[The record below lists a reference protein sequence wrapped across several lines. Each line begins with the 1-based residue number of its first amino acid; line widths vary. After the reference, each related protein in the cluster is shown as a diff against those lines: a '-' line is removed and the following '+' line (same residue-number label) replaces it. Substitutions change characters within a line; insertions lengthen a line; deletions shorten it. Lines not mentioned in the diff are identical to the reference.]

1 MCEWKSRF
9 LVKGQYRCK
18 VAPEPESR
26 YCVFHKPDE
35 KDLEEFRKKFYE
47 QIDEIGPEDERNPR
61 YDFTGCVFPEE
72 LTVGKTEWRA
82 GNRSVVLPMEIPPG
96 ARFDEAVFERDANFG
111 EVIFKGNVGFSG
123 ATFRKEAFFGRATF
137 ERDADFRWTAF
148 NGVAILFSAMF
159 RKRAFFGDSTFEK
172 DAEFGEVS
180 FKGNVDFSGATFRTT
195 ISFEGSQAAT
205 VELGVHR
212 PTILWWEK
220 DREGVTMKDWSSGR
234 SFWGFARRTFQ
245 KMDER
250 ERADAAYYF
259 EKLWQWRSR
268 LSHTARISTR
278 ILATLGYPFDLI
290 LLRIPTAYGTSII
303 RPLMSWFVVITL
315 FGGLYA
321 GFPSLLGRTVKSIW
335 TLSNWVISLHFSVTT
350 FTTLGLGDIYPGR
363 LLGRALTS
371 IEAMVG
377 AVLMALTV
385 VVISRKLM
393 R

>member
-1 MCEWKSRF
+1 MCEWESKTWR
-9 LVKGQYRCK
+9 VKYRCK
-18 VAPEPESR
+18 VPADLGSS
-26 YCVFHKPDE
+26 YCIFHKPEE
-35 KDLEEFRKKFYE
+35 KDPQKFNKKCYE
-47 QIDEIGPEDERNPR
+47 QIDEVGPEDERNPPH
-61 YDFTGCVFPEE
+61 DFTGYVFPEG
-72 LTVGKTEWRA
+72 LTVGKIEHRA
-82 GNRSVVLPMEIPPG
+82 TTHSVVLPKEIPPG
-96 ARFDEAVFERDANFG
+96 ARFDEAVVGGIVDFENA
-111 EVIFKGNVGFSG
+111 IFKGVGAFLG
-123 ATFRKEAFFGRATF
+123 ATFKLEALFKRTTF
-137 ERDADFRWTAF
+137 EMDAIFQATTFNSTAVFRDA
-148 NGVAILFSAMF
+148 I
-159 RKRAFFGDSTFEK
+159 
-172 DAEFGEVS
+172 
-180 FKGNVDFSGATFRTT
+180 FKESVDFSGATFKDA
-195 ISFEGSQAAT
+195 IGFKGSQAAT

-220 DREGVTMKDWSSGR
+220 DREGVTVRHWSSAP
-234 SFWGFARRTFQ
+234 SFWGFVRGTFE
-245 KMDER
+245 KMGQR

-259 EKLWQWRSR
+259 EKLWQRRCR

-278 ILATLGYPFDLI
+278 ILATLGYPFDLL
-290 LLRIPTAYGTSII
+290 LLRMPIAYGTSLI

-321 GFPSLLGRTVKSIW
+321 GFPSLLGRTVNSIW

>member
-1 MCEWKSRF
+1 MF
-9 LVKGQYRCK
+9 
-18 VAPEPESR
+18 
-26 YCVFHKPDE
+26 E
-35 KDLEEFRKKFYE
+35 KDA
-47 QIDEIGPEDERNPR
+47 D
-61 YDFTGCVFPEE
+61 
-72 LTVGKTEWRA
+72 
-82 GNRSVVLPMEIPPG
+82 
-96 ARFDEAVFERDANFG
+96 FG
-111 EVIFKGNVGFSG
+111 EIIFKGNVG
-123 ATFRKEAFFGRATF
+123 
-137 ERDADFRWTAF
+137 
-148 NGVAILFSAMF
+148 
-159 RKRAFFGDSTFEK
+159 
-172 DAEFGEVS
+172 
-180 FKGNVDFSGATFRTT
+180 FSGATFRTT

-220 DREGVTMKDWSSGR
+220 DREGVTLKDWSSGR
-234 SFWGFARRTFQ
+234 SFWGFARRSFQ

-278 ILATLGYPFDLI
+278 IPATVGYPFDLI
-290 LLRIPTAYGTSII
+290 LFRIPTAYGTSLI

-335 TLSNWVISLHFSVTT
+335 TLSNWVISMHFSVTT

>member
-1 MCEWKSRF
+1 
-9 LVKGQYRCK
+9 
-18 VAPEPESR
+18 
-26 YCVFHKPDE
+26 
-35 KDLEEFRKKFYE
+35 
-47 QIDEIGPEDERNPR
+47 
-61 YDFTGCVFPEE
+61 
-72 LTVGKTEWRA
+72 
-82 GNRSVVLPMEIPPG
+82 
-96 ARFDEAVFERDANFG
+96 
-111 EVIFKGNVGFSG
+111 
-123 ATFRKEAFFGRATF
+123 
-137 ERDADFRWTAF
+137 
-148 NGVAILFSAMF
+148 
-159 RKRAFFGDSTFEK
+159 
-172 DAEFGEVS
+172 
-180 FKGNVDFSGATFRTT
+180 
-195 ISFEGSQAAT
+195 
-205 VELGVHR
+205 
-212 PTILWWEK
+212 
-220 DREGVTMKDWSSGR
+220 
-234 SFWGFARRTFQ
+234 
-245 KMDER
+245 MDER

-278 ILATLGYPFDLI
+278 IPATVGYPFDLI
-290 LLRIPTAYGTSII
+290 LFRIPTAYGTSLI

-335 TLSNWVISLHFSVTT
+335 TLSNWVISMHFSVTT